1 MIDIIVKTPE
11 GYTLRNPI
19 WKVRSDSDFA
29 FVDLLREVCQKI
41 EVDPREFKVQLD
53 GADMQNGA
61 LCLNFL
67 DQGDTVELVER

>member
-11 GYTLRNPI
+11 GHPLRNPI
-19 WKVRSDSDFA
+19 WKVSADSDFA

-41 EVDPREFKVQLD
+41 EVDPREFKVRHE
-53 GADMQNGA
+53 GTDMQNGA